1 MSGVFNFSGSR
12 YGNSFAGALKR
23 SFSAVWAF
31 LPVHS
36 SDDLPE
42 EEERRRCCV
51 DSVLRQLLSDGSG
64 AVVEAK
70 LSVLRKLLEGEHS
83 PEAVERHI
91 MRVRDR
97 QLIPEEEVART
108 IGEFSESER
117 RKLLHFLLSLAAA
130 ADSPDEAVGSVR
142 RIFVA
147 AGEDEESFDRCRE
160 ETLLTE
166 ERRRRIIG
174 SGAGIAVALVVIL
187 VFIITATLL
196 RSVIFGLILA
206 YVLLPMEKYLERHER
221 KQRGISYWIFHML
234 AVPLIPLRKLSQRLM
249 RHSSGDDTASETEA
263 IRRERRIIARA
274 VAQTSLLALVLAS
287 GMLMLFSRLTMRY
300 VSGIRHSSVSVT
312 VVSDPAAGSSR
323 ETPAPRTYEERFSQL
338 LKQIDE
344 RLDDFSATL
353 GRLPAVKFM
362 VDQVVKFLRDEKT
375 RREIITALLKRSGG
389 VFSLTAEVLG
399 VIGTIISDLLLT
411 VFFAM
416 LFLMKLAEFCRDDE
430 SEGRKSEY
438 LVRTVFNGNWLPYT
452 DDVIVGEA
460 KRIIGGIM
468 ERLRI
473 WLRGYLTLMF
483 VDAVVYTC
491 VFFFLR
497 VPYFPVLGVIAGCG
511 ILLPYV
517 GPILSCMLT
526 LLVTLA
532 VGGGSGVQLAGIVA
546 AYLLYNGVIEQF
558 IFYPAVIGES
568 LGLTTLETIV
578 VVLLGAV
585 LAGIPGMLLALPTAS
600 VLKFLIPKIHNYIR
614 MRKVGGEGQ

>member
-1 MSGVFNFSGSR
+1 MSGIFNFSGVR
-12 YGNSFAGALKR
+12 YGNGFAGALKR

-36 SDDLPE
+36 SADLPE
-42 EEERRRCCV
+42 EEERRRCGV
-51 DSVLRQLLSDGSG
+51 DSVLRQLLSDDSG
-64 AVVEAK
+64 VVVEAK
-70 LSVLRKLLEGEHS
+70 LAVLRRLLEGEHA
-83 PEAVERHI
+83 PEEVERHI
-91 MRVRDR
+91 MRVRDQ
-97 QLIPEEEVART
+97 QLMPEEEVARI
-108 IGEFSESER
+108 IGGFSESER

-130 ADSPDEAVGSVR
+130 ADSSDGAVNSVR
-142 RIFVA
+142 RIFAA

-160 ETLLTE
+160 ETSLTE

-187 VFIITATLL
+187 VFIVTATLL

-206 YVLLPMEKYLERHER
+206 YVLLPVEKYFERHER
-221 KQRGISYWIFHML
+221 KKSGISYWFFHLL
-234 AVPLIPLRKLSQRLM
+234 ALPFVPLRKMSQRLM
-249 RHSSGDDTASETEA
+249 RHSSNGDDAASETET
-263 IRRERRIIARA
+263 IRRERRIITRA
-274 VAQTSLLALVLAS
+274 VAQTSLLVLVLAS
-287 GMLMLFSRLTMRY
+287 GLLMLFSRLTMHY
-300 VSGIRHSSVSVT
+300 VSGFRRSSVAVT
-312 VVSDPAAGSSR
+312 VVSVPADGVKT
-323 ETPAPRTYEERFSQL
+323 TPAPRTYEERFSQW

-344 RLDDFSATL
+344 RLDEFSTTL
-353 GRLPAVKFM
+353 GRSPAVKFM
-362 VDQVVKFLRDEKT
+362 VDQVVKFLRDEKS
-375 RREIITALLKRSGG
+375 RRELITALLKRSGG

-438 LVRTVFNGNWLPYT
+438 LVRTVFNGNWLPDT

-473 WLRGYLTLMF
+473 WVRGYLTLML
-483 VDAVVYTC
+483 VDATVYTT

-497 VPYFPVLGVIAGCG
+497 VPYFPVLGIIAGCG

-517 GPILSCMLT
+517 GPILSCVLT

-532 VGGGSGVQLAGIVA
+532 VGGSSGMQLAGIVA

-568 LGLTTLETIV
+568 LGLSTLETIV

-614 MRKVGGEGQ
+614 MRKVGGEGR